1 MLPWLLCGALAAIV
15 LVLCVRLRLLK
26 KSLDNIAAQL
36 GERLSSDTNNPIFLP
51 TRDSHARKLAAELNI
66 QLKELRRL
74 RQRYENGDREL
85 KEAVTN
91 VSHDLRTPLTAIC
104 GYLEL
109 LDRGDKTPAQAR
121 YLSLIAGRAE
131 AMRQL
136 TEELLRYSVAASL
149 EDDLSLEPV
158 DLGAAVEEAAAALYG
173 AFVERGVVPTVSLP
187 EERVVRDLDRAALS
201 RVLGNL
207 LSNALKYSGG
217 DLDVVLDG
225 AGTITLSN
233 AAPGL
238 DEVQVGRL
246 FDRFYTVETGRS
258 STGLGLSI
266 ARALTERMGGSIAA
280 RYEAGR
286 LAVVL
291 SFPAPRPNSPQHERS
306 ARRG

>member
-1 MLPWLLCGALAAIV
+1 MLPWLLCAALSAAV
-15 LVLCVRLRLLK
+15 LALLVKLRLLQR
-26 KSLDNIAAQL
+26 SLDDITGQL
-36 GERLSSDTNNPIFLP
+36 GERLSSDTNNPIFLSA
-51 TRDSHARKLAAELNI
+51 RDPHVRRLAAELNI
-66 QLKELRRL
+66 HLKELRRQ
-74 RQRYENGDREL
+74 RRRYENGDREL

-91 VSHDLRTPLTAIC
+91 ISHDLRTPLTAIC

-109 LDRGDKTPAQAR
+109 LERGDRTPDQAR
-121 YLSLIAGRAE
+121 YLSLIAGRAQ

-149 EDDLSLEPV
+149 EDEPALEPV
-158 DLGAAVEEAAAALYG
+158 DLNGAVEEAAAALYG
-173 AFVERGVVPTVSLP
+173 AFMERGIVPAVSLP
-187 EERVVRDLDRAALS
+187 EERVVRMLDRAALS

-207 LSNALKYSGG
+207 LTNALKYSGG
-217 DLDVVLDG
+217 DLEVTLTPDG
-225 AGTITLSN
+225 SIILSN

-266 ARALTERMGGSIAA
+266 ARALTERMGGTIAA

-286 LAVVL
+286 LAVTL
-291 SFPAPRPNSPQHERS
+291 RFPS
-306 ARRG
+306 

>member
-1 MLPWLLCGALAAIV
+1 MLPWLLCGALAAAV
-15 LVLCVRLRLLK
+15 LILCVRLCLLQ
-26 KSLDNIAAQL
+26 KSLDEIAAQL
-36 GERLSSDTNNPIFLP
+36 EDRLSSDTNNPIFLSA
-51 TRDSHARKLAAELNI
+51 RDPHARKLAGALNI

-109 LDRGDKTPAQAR
+109 LDKGDKTPAQAR
-121 YLSLIAGRAE
+121 YLALIADRAE

-136 TEELLRYSVAASL
+136 TEELLRYSVAAGPEEGL
-149 EDDLSLEPV
+149 TAEPV
-158 DLGAAVEEAAAALYG
+158 DLNAAVEEAVASFYG
-173 AFVERGVVPTVSLP
+173 ALVEGGVTPSVSLP
-187 EERVVRDLDRAALS
+187 EERVVRSLDRAALS

-207 LSNALKYSGG
+207 LNNALRHGGG
-217 DLDVVLDG
+217 DLEVTLDS
-225 AGTITLSN
+225 AGVITLSN

-266 ARALTERMGGSIAA
+266 ARSLTERMGGTIAA

-286 LAVVL
+286 LWVSL
-291 SFPAPRPNSPQHERS
+291 CF
-306 ARRG
+306 

>member
-15 LVLCVRLRLLK
+15 LILCVRLRLLQ
-26 KSLDNIAAQL
+26 KSLDDIAAQL
-36 GERLSSDTNNPIFLP
+36 EERLGSDTNNPIFLSA
-51 TRDSHARKLAAELNI
+51 RDPHARKLAGALNV

-109 LDRGDKTPAQAR
+109 LDRGDKTPDQAR
-121 YLSLIAGRAE
+121 YLALIADRAE

-136 TEELLRYSVAASL
+136 TEELLRYSVAAGPEEDLTL
-149 EDDLSLEPV
+149 ESV
-158 DLGAAVEEAAAALYG
+158 DLNAAVEEAVASFYG
-173 AFVERGVVPTVSLP
+173 ALVEGGVTPSVSLP
-187 EERVVRDLDRAALS
+187 EERVVRRLDRAALS

-207 LSNALKYSGG
+207 LNNALRHGGG
-217 DLDVVLDG
+217 DLEVTLDS
-225 AGTITLSN
+225 AGVITLSN
-233 AAPGL
+233 TAPEL

-266 ARALTERMGGSIAA
+266 ARSLTERMGGTIAA

-286 LAVVL
+286 LWVSL
-291 SFPAPRPNSPQHERS
+291 CF
-306 ARRG
+306 